1 MERMGQI
8 AVCIV
13 ENVVTWDNV
22 IMLMELARMVA
33 RSGTMVQNARKV
45 NILYFV
51 SNMFYCATV
60 EASAAYY

>member
-1 MERMGQI
+1 MERMGQV

-33 RSGTMVQNARKV
+33 RSGTMVQNAWKV